1 MMYTPRT
8 ALMMAEGSTAL
19 FYEFHACEHAISP
32 NVSVHKFGKPPRL
45 RSWTYPGTPASIS
58 VISEGAFSSTAIS
71 CPRISTRNPVRK
83 PATSLPLRRYTTQ
96 SNYAAG
102 LHALRITLETIQGSV
117 QRHFYKQRTIY
128 TSRSN
133 ARHCAT
139 YMYQKPRTHKRL
151 PCCAFREISRVTL
164 DRLRRDFDICPCNCA
179 LNTISA

>member
-58 VISEGAFSSTAIS
+58 VISEGAFSSPAIS
-71 CPRISTRNPVRK
+71 RPRISTRNPVRK

-102 LHALRITLETIQGSV
+102 LHALRITFETSKGASSGTSLNRERYTRLGVMLGTVRLTCTRNRGPTKGCPAARFARSV
-117 QRHFYKQRTIY
+117 
-128 TSRSN
+128 
-133 ARHCAT
+133 
-139 YMYQKPRTHKRL
+139 
-151 PCCAFREISRVTL
+151 V
-164 DRLRRDFDICPCNCA
+164 LR
-179 LNTISA
+179 